1 MTFAILLFSVAGVP
15 PLAGFYSKFGIILT
29 LVTQENIALALLVII
44 FSCIACFYYI
54 RLIKILFFGE
64 SKNYVLINKTSS
76 KGLEFCLALSTMS
89 VCLFL
94 LKPNFLIN
102 ISYYVALCLI

>member
-29 LVTQENIALALLVII
+29 LVTQENLALALMVII

-76 KGLEFCLALSTMS
+76 KGLEFCLALSTMG
-89 VCLFL
+89 VCFFL
-94 LKPNFLIN
+94 LKPNFLLN